1 MRHTT
6 NSIIKHKVGLLNLAE
21 ELNNV
26 SQACKI
32 GRHTI
37 LKNMMYRQVFILA
50 SAQALFQIVSVAVM
64 TVGGLAGA
72 MLASSPRWATLPIAM
87 MFLGTAI
94 MMFPASIWMSKV
106 GRRTGFLCG
115 TMLGIAGGL
124 IAALGIWQSS
134 LVLLSLGTFLIC
146 TYQAFAQFYR
156 FAASEVADN
165 AFRPRAISLVL
176 AGGVVAAI
184 LGPLLARLG
193 GPLLEPEYLASF
205 LIIALV
211 SLVATAVLLGFRLP
225 PHAEAEAAA
234 TAQSADKGRPWQQ
247 IVFQPSYLIAL
258 FGAASGYGIM
268 ILGMTAAPIAMMQN
282 SHELATA
289 ATVIQLHVLGMFLPS
304 FFTGSLITRFGVLR
318 IMFIG
323 VLLFC
328 GRVFFAVSGT
338 DFTSFA
344 AALILLGVGWNF
356 LYIGGTTLLTTTYKP
371 SEKARAQAIND
382 LFIFIVGLVCS
393 FSAGGMLEAI
403 GWEKTNLSLIPW
415 LVLIM
420 LSLIWFTYRQRNQL
434 KVSPNKA

>member
-1 MRHTT
+1 MHHTT

-72 MLASSPRWATLPIAM
+72 MIASSPRWATLPIAM
-87 MFLGTAI
+87 MFLGTAV
-94 MMFPASIWMSKV
+94 MMFPASIWMAKV

-124 IAALGIWQSS
+124 IGALGIWQSS
-134 LVLLSLGTFLIC
+134 LVLLSSGTFLIG

-234 TAQSADKGRPWQQ
+234 TA
-247 IVFQPSYLIAL
+247 L
-258 FGAASGYGIM
+258 
-268 ILGMTAAPIAMMQN
+268 
-282 SHELATA
+282 
-289 ATVIQLHVLGMFLPS
+289 
-304 FFTGSLITRFGVLR
+304 
-318 IMFIG
+318 
-323 VLLFC
+323 
-328 GRVFFAVSGT
+328 
-338 DFTSFA
+338 
-344 AALILLGVGWNF
+344 
-356 LYIGGTTLLTTTYKP
+356 
-371 SEKARAQAIND
+371 
-382 LFIFIVGLVCS
+382 
-393 FSAGGMLEAI
+393 
-403 GWEKTNLSLIPW
+403 
-415 LVLIM
+415 
-420 LSLIWFTYRQRNQL
+420 
-434 KVSPNKA
+434 

>member
-32 GRHTI
+32 GRHTM

-234 TAQSADKGRPWQQ
+234 TA
-247 IVFQPSYLIAL
+247 L
-258 FGAASGYGIM
+258 
-268 ILGMTAAPIAMMQN
+268 
-282 SHELATA
+282 
-289 ATVIQLHVLGMFLPS
+289 
-304 FFTGSLITRFGVLR
+304 
-318 IMFIG
+318 
-323 VLLFC
+323 
-328 GRVFFAVSGT
+328 
-338 DFTSFA
+338 
-344 AALILLGVGWNF
+344 
-356 LYIGGTTLLTTTYKP
+356 
-371 SEKARAQAIND
+371 
-382 LFIFIVGLVCS
+382 
-393 FSAGGMLEAI
+393 
-403 GWEKTNLSLIPW
+403 
-415 LVLIM
+415 
-420 LSLIWFTYRQRNQL
+420 
-434 KVSPNKA
+434 